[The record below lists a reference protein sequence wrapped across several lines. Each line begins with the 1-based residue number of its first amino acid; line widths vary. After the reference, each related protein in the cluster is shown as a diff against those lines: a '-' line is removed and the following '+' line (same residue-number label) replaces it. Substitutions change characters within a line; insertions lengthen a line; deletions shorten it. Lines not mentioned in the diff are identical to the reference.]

1 MSFSKHDLSATL
13 FSFMFIITPHFLCV
27 LCEADGDCTNTAA
40 VTSLGSGSGRVG
52 DADSCR
58 RSWTNARLSSH
69 RPPPPQF
76 TADMFSGEYC
86 DRGSCVNH

>member
-1 MSFSKHDLSATL
+1 MSFLRHDLSATL

-40 VTSLGSGSGRVG
+40 VTSLGSGSGSGRVG

-69 RPPPPQF
+69 RP
-76 TADMFSGEYC
+76 
-86 DRGSCVNH
+86 VNP

>member
-1 MSFSKHDLSATL
+1 MSFSKHDLSA
-13 FSFMFIITPHFLCV
+13 SV

-40 VTSLGSGSGRVG
+40 VTSLSSGSGRVG

-69 RPPPPQF
+69 RPPPAQF